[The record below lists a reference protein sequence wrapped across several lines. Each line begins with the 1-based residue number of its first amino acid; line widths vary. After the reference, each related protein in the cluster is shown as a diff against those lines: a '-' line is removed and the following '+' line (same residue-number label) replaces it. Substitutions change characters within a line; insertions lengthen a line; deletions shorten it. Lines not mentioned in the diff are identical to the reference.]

1 MSSSMELSNTKILAI
16 GLSCLDVVQTC
27 TYYPLEDSE
36 QKSIEYKW
44 QRGGNSSN
52 TCTVLSLLGNLC
64 EFLGVFSTEEHFNYL
79 QNDMKKYNID
89 FSHCPKIKNIG
100 CPISTVILSLST
112 GSRTILHHNP
122 GLPELTLKDFIQ
134 LKLQNYSWI
143 HFEGRNITE
152 VLSMMQYIESYN
164 KSIRLLN
171 KQNIEK
177 NDTWNM
183 TITISLELEKFIP
196 ELLDLLPY
204 VDIVFI
210 SKDFAQSRGYINMS
224 ETLRNISAE
233 AKPGTIII
241 CAWSD
246 RGAMARTSDGVTV
259 QSPAFPPQKIIDTLG
274 AGDTFNAGVIH
285 YLNKVKVSAENKNMG
300 SSNSPV
306 ERSQLK
312 EHDIKNSKFS
322 QTEFINQDILQ
333 AAITFACHVAG
344 TKIGIKGYDGLEKI
358 FTKFE

>member
-1 MSSSMELSNTKILAI
+1 MEFSNIKILTV
-16 GLSCLDVVQTC
+16 GLSCVDIVQTC
-27 TYYPLEDSE
+27 KYYPLEDCE
-36 QKSIEYKW
+36 QKSVEYKQ

-64 EFLGVFSTEEHFNYL
+64 EFLGVFSAEEHTNFL

-89 FSHCPKIKNIG
+89 FSHCPEIKGVG
-100 CPISTVILSLST
+100 CPVSTVILSLST
-112 GSRTILHHNP
+112 GTRTILHYNP
-122 GLPELTLKDFIQ
+122 NLPELTLKDFMQ

-152 VLSMMQYIESYN
+152 LLSMMQNIESYN
-164 KSIRLLN
+164 KSMRLSD

-177 NDTWNM
+177 SNKWNM
-183 TITISLELEKFIP
+183 TITISLEIEKSIP
-196 ELLDLLPY
+196 ELLDLLSY

-210 SKDFAQSRGYINMS
+210 SKDFARSRGYNNMS
-224 ETLRNISAE
+224 ETLKNISAKT
-233 AKPGTIII
+233 KPGTIII

-246 RGAMARTSDGVTV
+246 RGAMACISDGVTV
-259 QSPAFPPQKIIDTLG
+259 QSPAFPPQKIIDSLG

-285 YLNKVKVSAENKNMG
+285 YLNKVKISAKNKDKG

-306 ERSQLK
+306 KKSQSK
-312 EHDIKNSKFS
+312 KHDIENSKFN
-322 QTEFINQDILQ
+322 QTEFIDQNILQ

-344 TKIGIKGYDGLEKI
+344 TKIGMKGYDGLDKI